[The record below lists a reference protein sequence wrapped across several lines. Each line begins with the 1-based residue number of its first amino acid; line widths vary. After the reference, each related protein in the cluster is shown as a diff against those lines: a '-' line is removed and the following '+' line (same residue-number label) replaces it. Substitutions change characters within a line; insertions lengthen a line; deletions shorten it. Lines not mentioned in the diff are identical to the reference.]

1 MDFVSVGR
9 KVMDFTDEKT
19 AVIKAGYKGIVYE
32 NFSDFESS
40 IFSKVYEKAINLTEQ
55 IIERNTELQK
65 SKTHGNDFRNKEQVD
80 NIIAFIG
87 RRGTGKTSAMLSFM
101 EGLKDHYKHHNIVQD
116 KNNQYDFISLEWID
130 ASLLENNEDIFE
142 AILAKMFG
150 ELLKK
155 GANISNL
162 RNNDLDYAYRDLYQ
176 QFEKI
181 YRRVLNLKRKNDNYD
196 LEMPVNVLKDLSRST
211 EIRSD
216 FTQLVKS
223 YIRFSERLVGSADN
237 LNTDTYLV
245 IAIDDIDL
253 NVKNGYE
260 IIEEIHRYLM
270 VPGLI
275 VLVAINYE
283 EMLLCCEK
291 RYIDSH
297 RNLPKNVVEDV
308 GERAIQ
314 ISEAYLEKVLP
325 PYMRVYLPSLKKTDF
340 ALKEKRK
347 IEINGKAYSIKEG
360 IFGLIWEKTRVFY
373 DTHGLKRHFMEPV
386 TLRNLST
393 NYQLYH
399 SMKELPH
406 ETENEKKYLEVYDE
420 NYNKAI
426 DDILFRFACDSLPN
440 REYRLFIKW
449 SEENIIRRGQE
460 IVKEVISSFP
470 DKIAED
476 SGNRRNEDITGF
488 AEDYKVFEYS
498 YGELLRSLYCM
509 GRQNK
514 YDKKLV
520 HVLLAQYTVVFS
532 RIFEHYKLNE
542 LNTKVED
549 APNRNTL
556 KKLMGQS
563 VGGSWAKYVL
573 PRMETDIDHQN
584 EIYSF
589 WSAHKFTH
597 AGLVTLLEI
606 ENNSELAKKIEK
618 IKNYKSKRINA
629 CVQLLNNDK
638 IKALELWML
647 FFSNYTGK
655 SDKDILKICPPSG
668 DMSEGTSV
676 GNMTELQDNSYRIR
690 FACNEVEFNIFNFV
704 QNCFDYWNVLHNY
717 YYAILGAICDV
728 TGTSKPQNMDQMVT
742 DYMEMEKVKEDSL
755 LYKFDQWIRYGGL
768 ALPVYNFDI
777 TYNLIKR
784 LVASC
789 KEGNV
794 GYIESNDAF
803 SYVQKL
809 FDEIAKKLEEIDKF
823 YNGIN
828 DNTICNFEK
837 IFLECPVVEEIS
849 IKCPVEEDE
858 LKKDKEKKKLY
869 KSVLNNFTKNSYK
882 ENVNKD
888 KSNTVKEF
896 LTSM

>member
-1 MDFVSVGR
+1 ME
-9 KVMDFTDEKT
+9 FTDEKAT
-19 AVIKAGYKGIVYE
+19 VIKAGYKGIVYE

-55 IIERNTELQK
+55 IIERNRELQK
-65 SKTHGNDFRNKEQVD
+65 LKTHGNDFRNKEQVD

-101 EGLKDHYKHHNIVQD
+101 EGLKDHYKHHNIVHD

-162 RNNDLDYAYRDLYQ
+162 RNSDLDYAYRDLYQ

-181 YRRVLNLKRKNDNYD
+181 YRRVLNLKKKNDDYD
-196 LEMPVNVLKDLSRST
+196 VEMPVNVLKDLSRST

-216 FTQLVKS
+216 FTRLLKS
-223 YIRFSERLVGSADN
+223 YIRFSERLVSSAEN
-237 LNTDTYLV
+237 FNTDTYLV

-297 RNLPKNVVEDV
+297 RNLPKNVVEDI

-399 SMKELPH
+399 NMKDL
-406 ETENEKKYLEVYDE
+406 TDGTKSEKEYLEVYDE

-460 IVKEVISSFP
+460 IVQEVISSFP
-470 DKIAED
+470 EKPAED
-476 SGNRRNEDITGF
+476 SGNRRNEDISGF

-542 LNTKVED
+542 LNTVKGD
-549 APNRNTL
+549 AKNKNIL

-573 PRMETDIDHQN
+573 PRMETDKDHQN

-589 WSAHKFTH
+589 WSAYKFTH
-597 AGLVTLLEI
+597 ASLVTLLEI
-606 ENNSELAKKIEK
+606 EQNSGLAREIERIKEEKIEDEK
-618 IKNYKSKRINA
+618 EDKKLNA
-629 CVQLLNNDK
+629 CLQLLDHK
-638 IKALELWML
+638 EIKALELWIF

-655 SDKDILKICPPSG
+655 SEKDILKICPPSG

-676 GNMTELQDNSYRIR
+676 GNVTELQDNSYRIR

-717 YYAILGAICDV
+717 YCAILGAVCDV
-728 TGTSKPQNMDQMVT
+728 TGTPKPENIDQLIQN
-742 DYMEMEKVKEDSL
+742 YMELEKVKENSL
-755 LYKFDQWIRYGGL
+755 LYKFEHWIGYGGL

-789 KEGNV
+789 KEENV
-794 GYIESNDAF
+794 GYIGSDDTF

-809 FDEIAKKLEEIDKF
+809 FEEIANKLKEIDKF

-837 IFLECPVVEEIS
+837 IFLECPVVEEIF
-849 IKCPVEEDE
+849 KRYPVVEGE
-858 LKKDKEKKKLY
+858 LKKEKEKEKEKLY

-888 KSNTVKEF
+888 KSNTVKEV
-896 LTSM
+896 LISM